1 MEYNENMLKLFRR
14 RFVPGFMASP
24 IRQLVFVLCVGFL
37 CSFPVH
43 AQENKDI
50 PPGMEARRVNDVNL
64 VLPQGVR
71 VTERDSLIII
81 EPLETYVARR
91 LQEMEALLQELR
103 QRIEILES
111 RPATG
116 DSMPPAEIP

>member
-1 MEYNENMLKLFRR
+1 MLMMK
-14 RFVPGFMASP
+14 VSAV
-24 IRQLVFVLCVGFL
+24 LVGVGMIL
-37 CSFPVH
+37 AAAVG
-43 AQENKDI
+43 ANGQETRDI
-50 PPGMEARRVNDVNL
+50 PAGMEARRVNDVNL
-64 VLPQGVR
+64 VLPRGVG
-71 VTERDSLIII
+71 VSERDGLIII

-116 DSMPPAEIP
+116 DSIPLAETP